1 MRYTAC
7 THKDITFLNTRISGR
22 RRDQP
27 QLNDS
32 HFQYVSIITASNS
45 QTDKINEL
53 GSNHFAHNTGKS
65 LGVCSDA
72 NATTGVVL
80 GFGVDGISKHP
91 NTVIT

>member
-32 HFQYVSIITASNS
+32 HFQYVSIITALNS
-45 QTDKINEL
+45 KKDKINEL
-53 GSNHFAHNTGKS
+53 GSNHFAHDTGKS
-65 LGVCSDA
+65 LEHLYS
-72 NATTGVVL
+72 
-80 GFGVDGISKHP
+80 VDRLSHSTSPQEKLV
-91 NTVIT
+91 T